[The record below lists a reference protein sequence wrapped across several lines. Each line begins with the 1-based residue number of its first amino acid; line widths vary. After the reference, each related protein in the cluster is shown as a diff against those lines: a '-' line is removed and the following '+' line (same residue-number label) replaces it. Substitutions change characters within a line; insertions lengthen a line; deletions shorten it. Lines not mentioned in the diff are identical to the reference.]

1 LSANPE
7 NAIREQLTQ
16 NSGIAKRATRYLD
29 HLIVQRVLQ
38 LPDTKE
44 RIEKLVPYF
53 VKNASWGMKLEAR
66 YGIVACGET
75 AGPILLNLLNGS
87 APDEIKEEII
97 RMFGEIKYRGCIS
110 ALIEILEEQDMFW
123 SKQSLNKG
131 WWNRNVESEET
142 KARRH
147 SYGLVLHAVST
158 LGALG
163 DRRASAA
170 IKQTKVRWES
180 INFENPQII
189 EECEKALKEIA
200 AEQN

>member
-1 LSANPE
+1 
-7 NAIREQLTQ
+7 
-16 NSGIAKRATRYLD
+16 
-29 HLIVQRVLQ
+29 VLQ

-97 RMFGEIKYRGCIS
+97 RMFGEIKYRGCTS
-110 ALIEILEEQDMFW
+110 ALVEILEEQDRFW
-123 SKQSLNKG
+123 SNQSLTAG
-131 WWNRNVESEET
+131 WWNRDFESEET

-147 SYGLVLHAVST
+147 SYVLVLDAVST

-163 DRRASAA
+163 DSRASAA
-170 IKQTKVRWES
+170 IKRTKIRWES
-180 INFENPQII
+180 INFENPQIV
-189 EECEKALKEIA
+189 EACEKSLKRIA
-200 AEQN
+200 EEQNRLDGGNLTSLAAVTAATQTV